1 MEMLTHSVGYR
12 DSTMFALNIEQLL
25 KTASIVDRLPPKLG
39 NKQLAPYYYG
49 TKNKRSWHCQDNY
62 WEIQTWL

>member
-1 MEMLTHSVGYR
+1 
-12 DSTMFALNIEQLL
+12 MFALNIEQLL